1 LALGPHA
8 AKHLVLDLDQVARI
22 EEIAIDKSG
31 ISYVLRMRIGGAA
44 LFERA
49 LLGIGFGRASDCAL

>member
-1 LALGPHA
+1 MAFGPHA

-31 ISYVLRMRIGGAA
+31 VSHVLRMRIGGAA

-49 LLGIGFGRASDCAL
+49 LLGVGFGRAANR